1 MTGLLLKRGVYK
13 VANKWE
19 LTEVNIMLNK
29 FRMQKQSAYAILVL
43 RKKVHLIIRRIFTT
57 TRRQLIISMM
67 VSVLIP
73 TILINLFYYRQLN
86 ESTRSQLL
94 SYQKEIVQQSAD
106 DVQSLVNQINVT
118 TRQLI
123 AMSVFS
129 DMYTNYNEKTPS
141 EKLDTVKSLQRMMRS
156 IVFSVSYHAGTY
168 YIGTDNSVF
177 SNLNTLNADKLLNSV
192 GAEENGVPFAA
203 DYYSNVVSVRVIPFL
218 TDIQNYNQ
226 YNALQTI
233 GIDLQYSDLEN
244 IFADKYRP
252 NEIEI
257 FIVNDENKL
266 IYYLS
271 DSDCQW
277 EQTIGKELSSKQL
290 TYLSDYDH
298 RAKERVDNYVSGPR
312 WTVYSYIHLDI
323 LSVDASA
330 QNRSLILILIM
341 TLFFTSIFSYIVSKS
356 ITRPINDLI
365 TKMKQI
371 GQADKSTLPIVTGNR
386 DIMVLSDN
394 FDEMLVQIDR
404 LNKIAIEKEKEK
416 TSMQLRALQA
426 QINPH
431 FLYNTLE
438 GIRSIA
444 LEYNVISISEMTK
457 ALARIFRY
465 CISKENI
472 VTVREEINH
481 IKNYA
486 QIQHYRYGER
496 LSIMYYVD
504 ETIMD
509 CRIVKFILQPIIEN
523 AISHGI
529 EPKMGKGVITII
541 GSIKEQEI
549 EFRIID
555 NGIGMVSE
563 QIEQINNDL
572 ANKREPST
580 GIGLINVDMRLKL
593 YYGEQYGI
601 VVESHLGEGTQV
613 TVRMPYGGYPI

>member
-1 MTGLLLKRGVYK
+1 
-13 VANKWE
+13 
-19 LTEVNIMLNK
+19 
-29 FRMQKQSAYAILVL
+29 MQKIT
-43 RKKVHLIIRRIFTT
+43 TT
-57 TRRQLIISMM
+57 TRIQLIISMM
-67 VSVLIP
+67 ASVLIP
-73 TILINLFYYRQLN
+73 TILINLFYYQQLN
-86 ESTRSQLL
+86 ESTKAQLL
-94 SYQKEIVQQSAD
+94 SYQRQIVQQSSD
-106 DVQSLVNQINVT
+106 DVQALVDQINIT

-123 AMSVFS
+123 AMSVSS

-141 EKLDTVKSLQRMMRS
+141 EKLNTVKSLQRMMQS

-177 SNLNTLNADKLLNSV
+177 SNLNTLNADKLLSSI
-192 GAEENGVPFAA
+192 GMEENGVPFEA

-218 TDIQNYNQ
+218 TDIQNYNR

-244 IFADKYRP
+244 IFEGKYKP
-252 NEIEI
+252 EEIEI
-257 FIVNDENKL
+257 FIVNDDNKL

-271 DSDCQW
+271 SSNFQW
-277 EQTIGKELSSKQL
+277 ERTIGKALNNEQLS
-290 TYLSDYDH
+290 YLNDFNH
-298 RAKERVDNYVSGPR
+298 KGKERIDNYVPGPG
-312 WTVYSYIHLDI
+312 WNVYSYIHLNAFEA
-323 LSVDASA
+323 DASA
-330 QNRSLILILIM
+330 QNRSLLLILLM
-341 TLFFTSIFSYIVSKS
+341 TLFFTFIFSYFVSKS
-356 ITRPINDLI
+356 ITRPINALI

-371 GQADKSTLPIVTGNR
+371 GQDDKKQGMMPIVTGNK
-386 DIMVLSDN
+386 DIMVLSAN
-394 FDEMLVQIDR
+394 FDEMLIQIER
-404 LNKIAIEKEKEK
+404 LNKITIEKEKEK

-438 GIRSIA
+438 DIRSIA
-444 LEYNVISISEMTK
+444 LENNIISISEMTK

-472 VTVREEINH
+472 VTVQEEIAH
-481 IKNYA
+481 IRNYA

-504 ETIMD
+504 EKILD

-529 EPKMGKGVITII
+529 EPKLGKGVITII
-541 GSIKEQEI
+541 GGIKEQKI

-555 NGIGMVSE
+555 NGIGMTPE
-563 QIEQINNDL
+563 QLVQINNDL
-572 ANKREPST
+572 ADRRESSR

-593 YYGEQYGI
+593 HYGEQYGI
-601 VVESHLGEGTQV
+601 VVESHFGEGTQV
-613 TVRMPYGGYPI
+613 TVRMPYVGETV